1 METFM
6 CLQHQLQIM
15 VCLLLQEQQALSWGN
30 PTVADKAIT
39 LAKLADV
46 ATGTV
51 FYRKL
56 QD

>member
-1 METFM
+1 LSLIAE
-6 CLQHQLQIM
+6 QLLA
-15 VCLLLQEQQALSWGN
+15 VVWGN